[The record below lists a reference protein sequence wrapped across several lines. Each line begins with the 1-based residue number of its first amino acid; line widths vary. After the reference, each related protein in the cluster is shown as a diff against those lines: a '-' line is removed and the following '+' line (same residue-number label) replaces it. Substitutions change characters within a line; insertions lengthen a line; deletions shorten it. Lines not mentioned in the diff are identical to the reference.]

1 MNKPAMIHGLIQ
13 DGLIQNGLMQNGI
26 VRSGFFARIAFTA
39 LGAVGLAGSAIA
51 QEAEMPAAN
60 TRIDNSAT
68 LQRGARLYFNYCSG
82 CHSIKYMR
90 YSRIAEDLGLDEKEV
105 LKSFAFT
112 GARIGDMAISNMPET
127 EAQEWFGKAPPDLSL
142 EARAKGPDWI
152 YNYLKSFYLDP
163 SRPTGWNNTV
173 FPNVSMPNVLW
184 ELQGL
189 QRAELAPAK
198 PGEDVPIE
206 KLDLVSKG
214 KLSAAEY
221 DEAAR
226 DLTTFLQYVGEP
238 AALKRESMG
247 VWVVLYLAVFTFL
260 AWLLKHEF
268 WKDVH

>member
-1 MNKPAMIHGLIQ
+1 MNKPAMIKAT
-13 DGLIQNGLMQNGI
+13 
-26 VRSGFFARIAFTA
+26 FARFTVATAMFGA
-39 LGAVGLAGSAIA
+39 LLFAGGATAEEGEGLA
-51 QEAEMPAAN
+51 PANVRVESTA
-60 TRIDNSAT
+60 S

-82 CHSIKYMR
+82 CHSIKYMS
-90 YSRIAEDLGLDEKEV
+90 YSRLAEDMHLSPEEV
-105 LKSFAFT
+105 LASFAFT
-112 GARIGDMAISNMPET
+112 GAKIGDQVISNMPAAN
-127 EAQEWFGKAPPDLSL
+127 AQEWFGKAPPDLSL

-152 YNYLKSFYLDP
+152 YGYLKSFYLDP
-163 SRPTGWNNTV
+163 TRPVGWNNTV

-184 ELQGL
+184 ELQGV
-189 QRAELAPAK
+189 QRAVLARAK
-198 PGEDVPIE
+198 PGEEAHVE
-206 KLDLVSKG
+206 KLDLASKG

-247 VWVVLYLAVFTFL
+247 VWVVLYLAAFTFL